1 VTLCSLPDRRARAAR
16 RRARRGESGASLIE
30 VLIGLGVMM
39 PMTLAAAMGMLT
51 ATQAS
56 AATEQRQEL
65 QIALTTATEN
75 LKELPYLPCATGE
88 EYQKAYAAW
97 NEPLAAK
104 VIDGAQT
111 AAPAIDPVEY
121 WSRAKA
127 AYQAKCSQDDG
138 AQRLTVTVTNG
149 DRMATGTIVKR
160 NPSARVG
167 NSE

>member
-1 VTLCSLPDRRARAAR
+1 MSLM
-16 RRARRGESGASLIE
+16 E
-30 VLIGLGVMM
+30 VLVGVLVMM
-39 PMTLAAAMGMLT
+39 PLTLSAALGMLT
-51 ATQAS
+51 ATGTS
-56 AATEQRQEL
+56 AATEQRQKLE
-65 QIALTTATEN
+65 IALTTATEN
-75 LKELPYLPCATGE
+75 LKEMPYLPCANGA

-104 VIDGAQT
+104 VADGAQT

-121 WSRAKA
+121 WSRAKGT
-127 AYQAKCSQDDG
+127 YQAKCSQDDG
-138 AQRLTVTVTNG
+138 AQRLTITVANG